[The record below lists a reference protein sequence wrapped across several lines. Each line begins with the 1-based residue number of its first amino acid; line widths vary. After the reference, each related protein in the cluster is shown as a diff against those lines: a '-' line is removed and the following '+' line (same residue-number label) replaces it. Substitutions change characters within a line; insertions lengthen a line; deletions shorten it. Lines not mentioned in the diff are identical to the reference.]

1 MLDAGRRITRA
12 RARLGKQAAMDA
24 ANEVSLSVRLQVF
37 IMVFASG
44 EVGMGGTL
52 VIGLSLEKRFF

>member
-1 MLDAGRRITRA
+1 
-12 RARLGKQAAMDA
+12 MDA